1 MDDFWSTRTGRWRV
15 ALRRL
20 ESPTM
25 VDRLYAVVRRDVDQ
39 GVLHEGATLP
49 PESRFAKDLGMST
62 DDVREALEQLERD
75 AVIER
80 GDDGAYRVSRRDD
93 PEEDGGLFKSALR
106 RIHSS
111 GRKGHDEY
119 GED

>member
-1 MDDFWSTRTGRWRV
+1 MDDYWATRTGRWRV

-20 ESPTM
+20 DSPTM

-49 PESRFAKDLGMST
+49 PEARFSSDLGMSVE
-62 DDVREALEQLERD
+62 DVRAALDQLERD

-80 GDDGAYRVSRRDD
+80 ADDGAYRVSSRDD
-93 PEEDGGLFKSALR
+93 PEEDGGLFKAALR
-106 RIHSS
+106 RIHAS

>member
-1 MDDFWSTRTGRWRV
+1 MGEFWATRTGRWRM

-20 ESPTM
+20 ETPTA
-25 VDRLYAVVRRDVDQ
+25 VDRLYAVVRRDIEQ
-39 GVLHEGATLP
+39 GLLP
-49 PESRFAKDLGMST
+49 PGLVLPAASRFAEELELAE

-80 GDDGAYRVSRRDD
+80 ADDGAYRVSSRDD
-93 PEEDGGLFKSALR
+93 PEEDGGLFKAALR
-106 RIHSS
+106 RIHAS